1 MTDKSNPLSAETTL
15 YAADV
20 SGAIDAAG
28 VANAAGAAN
37 TANTAGASKPREAT
51 HSADGQSASPSATH
65 SAYAAANGSGNFPST
80 PSSSASHGDKPVH
93 VTSPSSTAEK
103 ISDAV
108 SAFTSGDDDADGAKR
123 EPKYTLTIDEGVVE
137 KISSLAAQQIDGIV
151 DMKGSVFSM
160 IQEGFGGS
168 DDKKGVDADVD
179 DGTATVEL
187 SIILEYGKSA
197 IEVFNAIKQAVATQ
211 VHDMTGLEVTE
222 LTVNV
227 VDVADKTAW
236 DEEHNSGKSEGGEEA
251 PARRTHVTL
260 AQD

>member
-1 MTDKSNPLSAETTL
+1 MT
-15 YAADV
+15 
-20 SGAIDAAG
+20 
-28 VANAAGAAN
+28 N
-37 TANTAGASKPREAT
+37 TAN
-51 HSADGQSASPSATH
+51 HLSATTP
-65 SAYAAANGSGNFPST
+65 AANAQPNHSSSEKT
-80 PSSSASHGDKPVH
+80 PSHDSVQ
-93 VTSPSSTAEK
+93 VTAPATAADK

-108 SAFTSGDDDADGAKR
+108 SSLTSTDEEKAEAAKR

-137 KISSLAAQQIDGIV
+137 KISSLAAQKVDGIV

-160 IQEGFGGS
+160 IQEGLGGA

-197 IEVFNAIKQAVATQ
+197 IEVFEAIKETVADQ
-211 VHDMTGLEVTE
+211 VHDMTGLEVVA

-227 VDVADKTAW
+227 VDVADKAAW
-236 DEEHNSGKSEGGEEA
+236 DEEHNKDKDDGKEQQ
-251 PARRTHVTL
+251 RRTHVTL